1 MHWADHAARLLEQR
15 ESPVRIAA
23 GITPSGEFHI
33 GHLREILTGEMIHRA
48 CEKRG
53 IASEFVFVVDSM
65 DPLRRVY
72 DFLSSDYEEY
82 IGCPLH
88 TIPAPDS
95 TGSPDSSLGSYAEY
109 FLKPFL
115 EALDLIGV
123 RPKLIWNHES
133 YADGRFEESIRMV
146 IERRDEIREIIETR
160 SSRELDADWFPYSP
174 LSSRGSLDGVKVT
187 SWDDPYVFWSDSSG
201 AEGRADIRKDDGKL
215 PWRIDWPARW
225 GFLGITLEPF
235 GKDHAAAGG
244 SYDTG
249 KPIAELLGH
258 PVPLPIKYEWIVLK
272 GAGAMSSSAGNTVGP
287 IEALR
292 LVPPEIIRYLIAR
305 SKPGRHI
312 EFDTGSALIE
322 MADEYE
328 RQVEKLN
335 ASNHQTT
342 DAKEQLSRRQQIA
355 AEVDRARIEYSQIES
370 DDDPSDSIAGVSF
383 RHLALVAQIRAND
396 EDVWN
401 SLRSSGHITGKASET
416 LVDRLFRMRAWINSN
431 HFPERFRLRPRSQ
444 PTEQAQSKVA
454 EEDKKFL
461 SELAKMLSECVWI
474 APSIN
479 ECICDAARENGLRLR
494 EAYVLLYWLV
504 LDQDF
509 GPRLA
514 AVLAEIK
521 QNDVIGLLNSAA
533 A

>member
-1 MHWADHAARLLEQR
+1 MHWADHAAGLLAER

-48 CEKRG
+48 CAKRG
-53 IASEFVFVVDSM
+53 ISSEFVFIVDSM

-72 DFLSSDYEEY
+72 DFLSPDYEEY
-82 IGCPLH
+82 LGCPLH
-88 TIPAPDS
+88 AIPAPDS
-95 TGSPDSSLGSYAEY
+95 TGSPDSALGSYAEH

-123 RPKLIWNHES
+123 RPTLIWNHES
-133 YADGRFEESIRMV
+133 YADGRFEESIRTE
-146 IERRDEIREIIETR
+146 IERRDDIREIMESR
-160 SSRELDADWFPYSP
+160 SSRRLDDDWFPYSP
-174 LSSRGSLDGVKVT
+174 LSSTGSLDGVKVT
-187 SWDDPYVFWSDSSG
+187 GWEDPFVLWRDSNG

-249 KPIAELLGH
+249 GPIAILLGH
-258 PVPLPIKYEWIVLK
+258 PPPVPIKYEWIVLK

-328 RQVEKLN
+328 RQVEKLSESGSQSTAEMAN
-335 ASNHQTT
+335 
-342 DAKEQLSRRQQIA
+342 LSRRKQIA
-355 AEVDRARIEYSQIES
+355 AEVERARIEYSQVES
-370 DDDPSDSIAGVSF
+370 DDDPIYSVAGVSF
-383 RHLALVAQIRAND
+383 RHLALVAQIRAGD
-396 EDVWN
+396 DDVWN
-401 SLRSSGHITGKASET
+401 SLRCSEHITGEPSAA
-416 LVDRLFRMRAWINSN
+416 LVDRLSRMRAWIESD
-431 HFPERFRLRPRSQ
+431 HFPEPFRLRPRRKA
-444 PTEQAQSKVA
+444 TEQAKSKVA
-454 EEDKKFL
+454 DEDKKFL
-461 SELAKMLSECVWI
+461 SELATMLNECDWI
-474 APSIN
+474 AASIN

-494 EAYVLLYWLV
+494 EAYILLYWLV
-504 LDQDF
+504 LDQNF
-509 GPRLA
+509 GPKLA
-514 AVLAEIK
+514 AVLAEMDR
-521 QNDVIGLLNSAA
+521 NDVFGLLNSATD
-533 A
+533 